1 MTRRVFALITALCL
15 VFGMMPAVFAAETAT
30 STSGIPWYPYTSEI
44 TAVVVEE
51 GVTTIGEA
59 AFYSCG
65 NLSELALP
73 STLTSIGQYAFS
85 YCSISELALPD
96 GLLSLG
102 SFTGNPITELVI
114 PNSVTSICDNAFQE
128 CTELT
133 RVVLPAGLETCG
145 QLVFSGCSQLSQ
157 VVMPQVPNLRYFN
170 GGIFSGCALTDIDWY
185 THSQIGYPLLC
196 CDAG

>member
-15 VFGMMPAVFAAETAT
+15 VFGMMPAVFAAETVT
-30 STSGIPWYPYTSEI
+30 GTRGIPWYPYTSEI

-102 SFTGNPITELVI
+102 IIAFFMPASDLYLDVYFVSEGSPFKDVKESDYFYAPVLWAVSRGVTTGVGNGRFA
-114 PNSVTSICDNAFQE
+114 PNDS
-128 CTELT
+128 CT
-133 RVVLPAGLETCG
+133 RG
-145 QLVFSGCSQLSQ
+145 Q
-157 VVMPQVPNLRYFN
+157 VVTFLFRFLY
-170 GGIFSGCALTDIDWY
+170 
-185 THSQIGYPLLC
+185 
-196 CDAG
+196 